1 MRRCGNIAVGCRLIC
16 DGVVKLS
23 HELCSYKNVMGL
35 VFLHMSIA
43 NLFSLYQ
50 VHSYLLIFPCVNRV

>member
-1 MRRCGNIAVGCRLIC
+1 MHRCGNIAVGCRLIC

-23 HELCSYKNVMGL
+23 HELCSYKKVMGL
-35 VFLHMSIA
+35 VLSHMSTA

-50 VHSYLLIFPCVNRV
+50 VHSYLLIFPSVNRV